1 MIQFK
6 KSLNDT
12 WQWAIR
18 DFKEYPLRFVLE
30 ILAWLM
36 SIGCAVALAVT
47 VPNPPWLIL
56 YPTFI
61 IQCGVFAWAS
71 WSRGSVGMLSNYL
84 LLVAIDTVALI
95 RIINIQ

>member
-6 KSLNDT
+6 KSLIDT
-12 WQWAIR
+12 WQWAER
-18 DFKEYPLRFVLE
+18 DFREYPLRFTLE
-30 ILAWLM
+30 IFAWIM
-36 SIGCAVALAVT
+36 SIGCAVLLAIT
-47 VPNPPWLIL
+47 VPTPPWLIL

-61 IQCGVFAWAS
+61 VQWGIFAWAA

-95 RIINIQ
+95 RIINI

>member
-1 MIQFK
+1 MIHFK
-6 KSLNDT
+6 KSLLVT
-12 WQWAIR
+12 WQWSR
-18 DFKEYPLRFVLE
+18 REFKEYRLRIVLE

-36 SIGCAVALAVT
+36 SIGCAVLLAVT

-61 IQCGVFAWAS
+61 IQCGIFGWAS

-84 LLVAIDTVALI
+84 LLVIIDVIALI